1 MTTEAEI
8 FAVDFAAL
16 AREIAMDIFPLPQIL
31 DIHRL
36 SNEDWMAIQSN
47 QRFIRLLESMIVEW
61 NTAANTR
68 ERVKIKA
75 ATGLELVL
83 ENYIRDITDDGIPL
97 AQRVEAGK
105 FLARLGELDG
115 NQQIVGGGN
124 GVTINIRTGHDQP
137 PLILEGTLASGS
149 QPGVMSSP
157 LRSPDYEDA
166 ELVSD
171 KSVSR

>member
-16 AREIAMDIFPLPQIL
+16 AREIAMDIFPLQQIL

-36 SNEDWMAIQSN
+36 ADSEWMVIQQN
-47 QRFIRLLESMIVEW
+47 PRFTAMLANMITEW
-61 NTAANTR
+61 NSANNTR
-68 ERVKIKA
+68 ERVRIKA
-75 ATGLELVL
+75 ATGLESVL
-83 ENYIRDITDDGIPL
+83 ENYIRDISDDAIPL

-115 NQQIVGGGN
+115 QQNVMGSIGN

-137 PLILEGTLASGS
+137 PLVLEGIPTASEAVRS
-149 QPGVMSSP
+149 SRQRLPGW
-157 LRSPDYEDA
+157 EDA
-166 ELVSD
+166 ELISD
-171 KSVSR
+171 VSVSQ